1 MLLTRAY
8 IEKAMQLDV
17 NDIQCALMVTEFYED
32 AAYLSDVSFVGMNE
46 MSQFVYKATWLY
58 TTPEAAAPQ
67 NIYISVRYSPN
78 TYGIDFYA
86 DY

>member
-1 MLLTRAY
+1 
-8 IEKAMQLDV
+8 MQLDV
-17 NDIQCALMVTEFYED
+17 DDIAGAFQLTDFYED
-32 AAYLSDVSFVGMNE
+32 AAYLSSVSFIGMNE